1 MIFLRSK
8 RLEKKTSDARE
19 PSLYRSICTS
29 IISTLLSLVM
39 LVGTTFAWFTDN
51 LTTGVF
57 TITAGS
63 LAAQASYCTEL
74 PDGSSSEPMWLRL
87 NPGNTSMFGGMIFTP
102 GTSQT
107 AYLKL
112 ENKNDNSNNVAAVK
126 YMFSFEDVAASPVA
140 LTAEGGVTTQSLG
153 DALTFTCKTASSIG
167 DLTNAAT
174 ETVTTETRTLSAF
187 DSNEEGPAGPFVVE
201 VDKNAPMYVA
211 LTISMNGIE
220 GVSITPSSI
229 QLRLKIIITNA
240 GEESEENIKS
250 QQNEFMAIPEP
261 EVGTVVTEIENETTA
276 QHPAEGEMLV
286 TGMAATETPTTETPT
301 TEMPT
306 TEMPTTETPTA
317 GTSTT
322 ETPTTGTP
330 TTETPTTETPTT
342 GTPATGTPATEP
354 PMAEPSTTGTPT
366 TGMSTMEMPTE
377 ETSET

>member
-74 PDGSSSEPMWLRL
+74 PDGSSSSSEPMWLRL
-87 NPGNTSMFGGMIFTP
+87 NPGNTSMFGGMTFTP

-112 ENKNDNSNNVAAVK
+112 ENRNDNSNNVAAVK

-140 LTAEGGVTTQSLG
+140 LTVEEGVTTQSLS

-167 DLTNAAT
+167 DLTNAGA
-174 ETVTTETRTLSAF
+174 ETRTLSAF
-187 DSNEEGPAGPFVVE
+187 TSTEEEQTGPFVITVE
-201 VDKNAPMYVA
+201 KNATKYVA
-211 LTISMNGIE
+211 LTIGMNTDGSA
-220 GVSITPSSI
+220 SITPSSI
-229 QLRLKIIITNA
+229 QLRLKIIVTNA
-240 GEESEENIKS
+240 GEGSEENIIS
-250 QQNEFMAIPEP
+250 QLNELMTPSEP
-261 EVGTVVTEIENETTA
+261 VSVPVVTEIENE
-276 QHPAEGEMLV
+276 
-286 TGMAATETPTTETPT
+286 ETSTTEPPT
-301 TEMPT
+301 MGMPT
-306 TEMPTTETPTA
+306 MGTPTA
-317 GTSTT
+317 GTPATGTSTMGTPATEPPATETPAT

-330 TTETPTTETPTT
+330 TTGTPTT
-342 GTPATGTPATEP
+342 GTPTTEP
-354 PMAEPSTTGTPT
+354 PTTGTSTTEPPATGTPT
-366 TGMSTMEMPTE
+366 TGTSTTGMPTMEMPTE
-377 ETSET
+377 ETPET

>member
-1 MIFLRSK
+1 MIFLKSK

-74 PDGSSSEPMWLRL
+74 PDGSSSSSEPMWLRL
-87 NPGNTSMFGGMIFTP
+87 NPGNTSMFGGMTFTP

-140 LTAEGGVTTQSLG
+140 LTVEEGVTTQSLS

-167 DLTNAAT
+167 DLTNAGA
-174 ETVTTETRTLSAF
+174 ETRTLSAF
-187 DSNEEGPAGPFVVE
+187 TSTEGEQTGPFE
-201 VDKNAPMYVA
+201 VTVAQGQTVYVA
-211 LTISMNGIE
+211 LTIGMNTAGSA
-220 GVSITPSSI
+220 SITPSSI
-229 QLRLKIIITNA
+229 QLRLKIIVTNA
-240 GEESEENIKS
+240 GEGSEENIIS
-250 QQNEFMAIPEP
+250 QLNELMTPSEP
-261 EVGTVVTEIENETTA
+261 VSVPVVTEIENEETSTTE
-276 QHPAEGEMLV
+276 PPTMG
-286 TGMAATETPTTETPT
+286 TPT
-301 TEMPT
+301 MG
-306 TEMPTTETPTA
+306 TPTA
-317 GTSTT
+317 GT
-322 ETPTTGTP
+322 PTMGTP
-330 TTETPTTETPTT
+330 ATETPTT
-342 GTPATGTPATEP
+342 GTPATETPATETPTTGTPATEP
-354 PMAEPSTTGTPT
+354 PTTGTPT
-366 TGMSTMEMPTE
+366 TEPPTTGTPTTETSTTEPPATGTPTTGTSTTGMPTMEMPTE
-377 ETSET
+377 ETPET

>member
-1 MIFLRSK
+1 MIFLKSK

-29 IISTLLSLVM
+29 IISTLMSLVM

-74 PDGSSSEPMWLRL
+74 PDDGSSSEPVWLRL
-87 NPGNTSMFGGMIFTP
+87 NPGNTSMFGGMTFTP

-107 AYLKL
+107 AYLRL
-112 ENKNDNSNNVAAVK
+112 ENKNDDDNVAAVK

-167 DLTNAAT
+167 DLTNAGA
-174 ETVTTETRTLSAF
+174 ETRTLSAF
-187 DSNEEGPAGPFVVE
+187 TSTGGEQTGPFVVE
-201 VDKNAPMYVA
+201 VDKNAPKYVA
-211 LTISMNGIE
+211 LTIGMRDIE

-250 QQNEFMAIPEP
+250 QQNEFMVIPEP
-261 EVGTVVTEIENETTA
+261 EVGTVVTEIKNEGTSTTES
-276 QHPAEGEMLV
+276 PT
-286 TGMAATETPTTETPT
+286 TGTPTAGTPTAGTPATETPTTG
-301 TEMPT
+301 M
-306 TEMPTTETPTA
+306 
-317 GTSTT
+317 
-322 ETPTTGTP
+322 PTTGTP
-330 TTETPTTETPTT
+330 TTEPPTTGTSMT
-342 GTPATGTPATEP
+342 GTPATGTPATETPATETPATEP
-354 PMAEPSTTGTPT
+354 PATEPPATETPTTEPSMAEPSTTGT
-366 TGMSTMEMPTE
+366 STMEMPAE
-377 ETSET
+377 ETPET